1 MGGQDGG
8 DSAGKVADGGKG
20 GGGGKD
26 SGGGNSIGGGDSG
39 GNMKAPGGDGSS
51 ISREAFESN
60 PKAYFSDLH
69 AASKPNK

>member
-1 MGGQDGG
+1 MGGKDGG
-8 DSAGKVADGGKG
+8 DSGGKVADGGKG

-26 SGGGNSIGGGDSG
+26 SGGGNSSVDGGSV
-39 GNMKAPGGDGSS
+39 GNMKAPGGDGSH